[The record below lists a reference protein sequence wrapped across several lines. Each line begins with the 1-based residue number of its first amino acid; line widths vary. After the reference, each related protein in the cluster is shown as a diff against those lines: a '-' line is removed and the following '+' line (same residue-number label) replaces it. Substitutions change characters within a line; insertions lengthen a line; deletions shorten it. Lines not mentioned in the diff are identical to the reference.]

1 MPSKSPHPDNPGAS
15 TPTAPAVN
23 RLQTPLVLCRRLL
36 PDVPTNRAVTGRY
49 EALGFPVQMAMGVG
63 RGAREPWAAVVGG
76 VTEFPELP
84 QVR

>member
-1 MPSKSPHPDNPGAS
+1 
-15 TPTAPAVN
+15 
-23 RLQTPLVLCRRLL
+23 
-36 PDVPTNRAVTGRY
+36 
-49 EALGFPVQMAMGVG
+49 MAMGVG